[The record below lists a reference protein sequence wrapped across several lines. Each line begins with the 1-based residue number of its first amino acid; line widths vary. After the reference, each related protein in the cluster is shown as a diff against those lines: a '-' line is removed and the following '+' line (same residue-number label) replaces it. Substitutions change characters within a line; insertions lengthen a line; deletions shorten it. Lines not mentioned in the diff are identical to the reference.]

1 MRAARKSE
9 GGRSE
14 LYVTVS
20 AYTLD
25 AGRMRAPQPSLL
37 RSVGEGLSP
46 QRKSGPAGQTHVSF
60 FRPLLHRGLR
70 ELPGDSRA
78 SRCIEVPQEKRRD
91 SAQGSVHRG
100 GGATELPGR
109 RVLALRGTPRVGSRP
124 PDLPQAEPKQRK
136 VPGSNP
142 RASLTRVSSATS
154 QRRRGAWDQFSK
166 DPTAWSPA
174 FFSRNL
180 TSRR

>member
-1 MRAARKSE
+1 M
-9 GGRSE
+9 
-14 LYVTVS
+14 VS
-20 AYTLD
+20 VLQ
-25 AGRMRAPQPSLL
+25 RLL
-37 RSVGEGLSP
+37 
-46 QRKSGPAGQTHVSF
+46 PAGPVALGSSLHSPSPTPTLSASHHSPTSRYHHHPTQFSLRT